1 MLASGNMTLTLT
13 NLGGI
18 NISNI
23 TLSMKSNSSKGAG
36 TLCYSTDG
44 GSNWTYLVGSSG
56 SGVNFNNASW
66 HGSWSTSYV
75 DVSKDV
81 TLNNVTQLKIK
92 IDATANSLYCQ
103 SFKLTYT
110 AGAASTFTVTIAK
123 NQASWGSVDK
133 SSVTNVANNTSISAS
148 NNVLT
153 VGSTTVTA
161 TPAEADANYT
171 YAFNNWTGIPSGGKV
186 TADVTVTANFT
197 RTARELTNYRTSCV
211 ACEAPTSVTITGTN
225 KYLGGQTISLTAA
238 PDGGTGTPSYKW
250 QKKINGTWTNLANG
264 GSISGATS
272 NNLQISSCGYGNSG
286 GYRCIVSTG
295 EGCET
300 KSHADDT
307 DGYGVHVFSLN
318 GGYSGGDW
326 SAHDITWT
334 SGTTGTATIHLNASS
349 TYMFKVFSNNGLYYG
364 NGENN
369 YIIQPITWDCGTGN
383 HDMRLFT
390 GPEGDYTFTVNI
402 EHGLDGSP
410 YVNVHVDYPTV
421 SHPSTGYIYISKWWD
436 CYVHYWEGTNNDLT
450 TWGSDP
456 KIDNDRYATI
466 CGNNYWY
473 FPVIATYNK
482 FIAKDNAGNPSNTTG
497 DQVTTSHGGMYITHD
512 GNAWVWRDF
521 STYTITYAGGDG
533 STGGP
538 MAPHTGI
545 CPGSSQ
551 QLTANA
557 FSKAHHTFDGWSDG
571 NGNTYANQATIT
583 DIQNDI
589 NLTAQ
594 WTPEQYNIT
603 ASLTHVTSTTSFP
616 VAYTYTGSAAGLT
629 YTFAAASG
637 YCLPN
642 DVTVSGSTY
651 TWDKASGV
659 LTLTGVITSDVSIT
673 ISAVQAYTV
682 TFVHHDKGVFSG
694 GSTEV
699 LVPSNA
705 NTITLPTVTDVSCG
719 FYDTFEGWIAS
730 NSEYAES
737 DDKPAT
743 VYAGSSS
750 YTVQSD
756 VTLRALYSYEDPS
769 AAGYTKITSGVTA
782 GTYLIA
788 TDAGKAYAGKVSG
801 QNYGGYA
808 DVTVSEGAIA
818 NKGDATEV
826 TITLGTGSN
835 AGKFAMDDGTY
846 WLSSPSSNSLSFTAN
861 SGSAVYDWEL
871 SSESGKEGEIHSLG
885 QNTRYLQ
892 YNGSASPARFACY
905 AHTQTV
911 AFLFKKGGSK
921 YCTNPSCVKPVGVH
935 ITYNANGGE
944 MTCSNSN
951 KTYKVVSGDN
961 KYPQL
966 ASAYSFCTNA
976 TRTGY
981 TLVGWNTRAD
991 GLGTTYDIDHSYS
1004 NLPVSGDLDGE
1015 NWVTLNVY
1023 AMWASA
1029 VSFNLGNATGGTG
1042 VPAVVEEDGGFMLP
1056 EPTAAQIGTIPCG
1069 YSFYGWSENSV
1080 SSTQTKPALF
1090 MPGTKYTGSER
1101 TLYAVY
1107 RLAGEGGNP
1116 DLFSLSYMYNS
1127 TKYYVAASSNVSTA
1141 PSTWEYPYTKGGKFA
1156 ASTNAE
1162 DAIAFGMK
1170 TNADHPEHK
1179 EIYWVYDGDEAE
1191 KIYLQYSSG
1200 TSVQFNSQEDTY
1212 YQRWTVTGTNELT
1225 FLNYS
1230 SSRYLSGDN
1239 TEIGCP
1245 SSPNTY
1251 TFTKEEASTTTYTY
1265 ATNPS
1270 CETTSTLVFVTNGGT
1285 PNYPDTYDA
1294 DSYVDL
1300 TVGTNVYLPT
1310 ATYPGEWV
1318 FEGWMKGAPVTDTDV
1333 KPESANFYTVT
1344 LGETTYSAAPAGTTT
1359 FYAVYSK
1366 TVNDK
1371 QFDPVNGGTY
1381 KLFAIMADGT
1391 TKNYMPVWGGT
1402 QTTLSPV
1409 TSCASTGDYTITP
1422 GTGEHEGQYKIT
1434 HVNGNNTYTLGVRS
1448 DEDTQFKNVAD
1459 AWWDIESSS
1468 SGKGT
1473 WRIKIHGSS
1482 NRCMSFGGTGFFG
1495 NYTVNDVSRPSQP
1508 GYRDMEIGECIY
1520 TEYTSTPENIPY
1532 ITITGSP
1539 VKITSTNGERVYAP
1553 TKIHIEAHNFST
1565 TRTIHFSAT
1574 NGFATNPASVNT
1586 AANGAYSGD
1595 IDIYYQPTTDGDGS
1609 IVTSVLT
1616 ASQTA
1621 GPAAEHVSQ
1630 TFTAIK
1636 GRNLPQD
1643 FVIAVKSGEQWYA
1656 LPDDCHSSGTPKA
1669 VPIEVNDPNAPT
1681 AASRVPHNTEWR
1693 LSDVVNSNN
1702 RPKDK
1707 VYFYEPNSTNNYTL
1721 YAGSAPNIQTN
1732 AQLSNVTGE
1741 NSYTYEWGLTTSDLC
1756 AYTIDNANVGKNISI
1771 NTAGTFGTHA
1781 SGIVSSTLY
1790 LLPIT
1795 AYYETAAMQVL
1806 EWKANSVVVMYTG
1819 TQTTATTKVG
1829 DNSASGSQTLASQ
1842 KLTHGIYELTTG
1854 QELTANAGAALKVS
1868 FGGGA
1873 EMAIVTIPIIINS
1886 AVTADA
1892 DHASEDVIIVS
1903 GGKLTAASD
1912 KYSFHNIYVY
1922 GGGKLKIASGSQ
1934 LGVNNIILRAGGVT
1948 TNGSGESATYAYTYP
1963 QVELGGTLSSTQTN
1977 IKYEYITDYDHW
1989 YQLCLPFNAT
1999 LSSIHYPQEYYGDNV
2014 TAANTGSWVIK
2025 RYAGEVRATGS
2036 YDAWKD
2042 IEKDS
2047 PAKTEVTAGQ
2057 GYIFWGAPKNLTIGS
2072 TTARS
2077 AWGIQRMTMSVTAA
2091 AATSAETAN
2100 KNISVDSYSE
2110 VEGKSTK
2117 PNDQGWNLVGNPY
2130 MVNLTNLSSTSMI
2143 AGELVKD
2150 SVDGKWTGKWKNNG
2164 DGVRYVTIP
2173 DYHFDNYVAKTA
2185 SVAADAGDFMP
2196 GRAFFVQIAEGATTL
2211 TFAATNRASL
2221 MPALFARTE
2230 QSTDVET
2237 GIVLSDESKHD
2248 EVNFWIKDGKTEA
2261 YEYNADYPKT
2271 MNTTNF
2277 NIYGVHSNGELS
2289 WVAISPEIAEGS
2301 MAIGYQVPA
2310 AGDYML
2316 SLSETYVSDEIEH
2329 VFVTDHGV
2337 SPEVTTDLMEEDYNF
2352 YVNQAETNDVRF
2364 TVAFK
2369 LKEEDPGTVTSV
2381 ENATSVDSDKPLKF
2395 IYNDK
2400 MYILRNG
2407 IIYDAVGKKV
2417 SEIK

>member
-1 MLASGNMTLTLT
+1 
-13 NLGGI
+13 
-18 NISNI
+18 
-23 TLSMKSNSSKGAG
+23 
-36 TLCYSTDG
+36 
-44 GSNWTYLVGSSG
+44 
-56 SGVNFNNASW
+56 
-66 HGSWSTSYV
+66 
-75 DVSKDV
+75 
-81 TLNNVTQLKIK
+81 
-92 IDATANSLYCQ
+92 
-103 SFKLTYT
+103 
-110 AGAASTFTVTIAK
+110 
-123 NQASWGSVDK
+123 
-133 SSVTNVANNTSISAS
+133 
-148 NNVLT
+148 
-153 VGSTTVTA
+153 
-161 TPAEADANYT
+161 
-171 YAFNNWTGIPSGGKV
+171 
-186 TADVTVTANFT
+186 
-197 RTARELTNYRTSCV
+197 
-211 ACEAPTSVTITGTN
+211 
-225 KYLGGQTISLTAA
+225 
-238 PDGGTGTPSYKW
+238 
-250 QKKINGTWTNLANG
+250 
-264 GSISGATS
+264 
-272 NNLQISSCGYGNSG
+272 
-286 GYRCIVSTG
+286 
-295 EGCET
+295 
-300 KSHADDT
+300 
-307 DGYGVHVFSLN
+307 
-318 GGYSGGDW
+318 
-326 SAHDITWT
+326 
-334 SGTTGTATIHLNASS
+334 
-349 TYMFKVFSNNGLYYG
+349 
-364 NGENN
+364 
-369 YIIQPITWDCGTGN
+369 
-383 HDMRLFT
+383 
-390 GPEGDYTFTVNI
+390 
-402 EHGLDGSP
+402 
-410 YVNVHVDYPTV
+410 
-421 SHPSTGYIYISKWWD
+421 
-436 CYVHYWEGTNNDLT
+436 
-450 TWGSDP
+450 
-456 KIDNDRYATI
+456 
-466 CGNNYWY
+466 
-473 FPVIATYNK
+473 
-482 FIAKDNAGNPSNTTG
+482 
-497 DQVTTSHGGMYITHD
+497 
-512 GNAWVWRDF
+512 
-521 STYTITYAGGDG
+521 
-533 STGGP
+533 
-538 MAPHTGI
+538 
-545 CPGSSQ
+545 
-551 QLTANA
+551 
-557 FSKAHHTFDGWSDG
+557 
-571 NGNTYANQATIT
+571 
-583 DIQNDI
+583 
-589 NLTAQ
+589 
-594 WTPEQYNIT
+594 
-603 ASLTHVTSTTSFP
+603 
-616 VAYTYTGSAAGLT
+616 
-629 YTFAAASG
+629 
-637 YCLPN
+637 
-642 DVTVSGSTY
+642 
-651 TWDKASGV
+651 
-659 LTLTGVITSDVSIT
+659 
-673 ISAVQAYTV
+673 
-682 TFVHHDKGVFSG
+682 
-694 GSTEV
+694 
-699 LVPSNA
+699 
-705 NTITLPTVTDVSCG
+705 
-719 FYDTFEGWIAS
+719 
-730 NSEYAES
+730 
-737 DDKPAT
+737 
-743 VYAGSSS
+743 
-750 YTVQSD
+750 
-756 VTLRALYSYEDPS
+756 
-769 AAGYTKITSGVTA
+769 
-782 GTYLIA
+782 
-788 TDAGKAYAGKVSG
+788 
-801 QNYGGYA
+801 
-808 DVTVSEGAIA
+808 
-818 NKGDATEV
+818 
-826 TITLGTGSN
+826 
-835 AGKFAMDDGTY
+835 
-846 WLSSPSSNSLSFTAN
+846 
-861 SGSAVYDWEL
+861 
-871 SSESGKEGEIHSLG
+871 
-885 QNTRYLQ
+885 
-892 YNGSASPARFACY
+892 
-905 AHTQTV
+905 
-911 AFLFKKGGSK
+911 
-921 YCTNPSCVKPVGVH
+921 
-935 ITYNANGGE
+935 
-944 MTCSNSN
+944 
-951 KTYKVVSGDN
+951 
-961 KYPQL
+961 
-966 ASAYSFCTNA
+966 
-976 TRTGY
+976 
-981 TLVGWNTRAD
+981 
-991 GLGTTYDIDHSYS
+991 
-1004 NLPVSGDLDGE
+1004 
-1015 NWVTLNVY
+1015 
-1023 AMWASA
+1023 
-1029 VSFNLGNATGGTG
+1029 
-1042 VPAVVEEDGGFMLP
+1042 
-1056 EPTAAQIGTIPCG
+1056 
-1069 YSFYGWSENSV
+1069 
-1080 SSTQTKPALF
+1080 
-1090 MPGTKYTGSER
+1090 
-1101 TLYAVY
+1101 
-1107 RLAGEGGNP
+1107 
-1116 DLFSLSYMYNS
+1116 
-1127 TKYYVAASSNVSTA
+1127 
-1141 PSTWEYPYTKGGKFA
+1141 
-1156 ASTNAE
+1156 
-1162 DAIAFGMK
+1162 
-1170 TNADHPEHK
+1170 
-1179 EIYWVYDGDEAE
+1179 
-1191 KIYLQYSSG
+1191 
-1200 TSVQFNSQEDTY
+1200 
-1212 YQRWTVTGTNELT
+1212 
-1225 FLNYS
+1225 
-1230 SSRYLSGDN
+1230 
-1239 TEIGCP
+1239 
-1245 SSPNTY
+1245 
-1251 TFTKEEASTTTYTY
+1251 
-1265 ATNPS
+1265 
-1270 CETTSTLVFVTNGGT
+1270 
-1285 PNYPDTYDA
+1285 
-1294 DSYVDL
+1294 
-1300 TVGTNVYLPT
+1300 
-1310 ATYPGEWV
+1310 
-1318 FEGWMKGAPVTDTDV
+1318 
-1333 KPESANFYTVT
+1333 
-1344 LGETTYSAAPAGTTT
+1344 
-1359 FYAVYSK
+1359 
-1366 TVNDK
+1366 
-1371 QFDPVNGGTY
+1371 
-1381 KLFAIMADGT
+1381 
-1391 TKNYMPVWGGT
+1391 
-1402 QTTLSPV
+1402 
-1409 TSCASTGDYTITP
+1409 
-1422 GTGEHEGQYKIT
+1422 
-1434 HVNGNNTYTLGVRS
+1434 
-1448 DEDTQFKNVAD
+1448 
-1459 AWWDIESSS
+1459 
-1468 SGKGT
+1468 
-1473 WRIKIHGSS
+1473 
-1482 NRCMSFGGTGFFG
+1482 MSFGGTGFFG

-2100 KNISVDSYSE
+2100 KNRSVDSYSE

-2185 SVAADAGDFMP
+2185 SVAAGAGDFMP

-2407 IIYDAVGKKV
+2407 IIYDAVGKRV
-2417 SEIK
+2417 SEVSELVKSINDFDNE

>member
-1 MLASGNMTLTLT
+1 MKANFNIAKNVRNSHLTRALSALRKLHSVGLIVIALLIGSLQAWGLSVTYTTSSGSPSASGNTITGATASFSDNTNQNNHTQMLASGNMTLTLT

-161 TPAEADANYT
+161 TPAAQDANYT
-171 YAFNNWTGIPSGGKV
+171 YAFNNWTGIPAGGKV

-197 RTARELTNYRTSCV
+197 RTARTLTNYRTSCCDIEAATGLSASV
-211 ACEAPTSVTITGTN
+211 LSGTSVRLTWTAPSPATGISKLQVVDGNGTVKVDNLSANATTADVTGLTECETYTFKIKSVGSGSCDTYSTTVDVQPFSGAKTITYKYHDDGTADGSFTTDCSHTSTTLPTPTWTGHTFNGWYTEATGGSKIGDGGVNYTPNKDIILHAQWSETDYTVTMQQSPSVGATLTGATNTAHYGGTINISATVPAGYQFVNWTSSPSVTFASATSASTSFTMPASNVTIT
-225 KYLGGQTISLTAA
+225 
-238 PDGGTGTPSYKW
+238 
-250 QKKINGTWTNLANG
+250 AN
-264 GSISGATS
+264 
-272 NNLQISSCGYGNSG
+272 
-286 GYRCIVSTG
+286 
-295 EGCET
+295 
-300 KSHADDT
+300 
-307 DGYGVHVFSLN
+307 
-318 GGYSGGDW
+318 
-326 SAHDITWT
+326 
-334 SGTTGTATIHLNASS
+334 
-349 TYMFKVFSNNGLYYG
+349 
-364 NGENN
+364 
-369 YIIQPITWDCGTGN
+369 
-383 HDMRLFT
+383 
-390 GPEGDYTFTVNI
+390 
-402 EHGLDGSP
+402 
-410 YVNVHVDYPTV
+410 YV
-421 SHPSTGYIYISKWWD
+421 
-436 CYVHYWEGTNNDLT
+436 
-450 TWGSDP
+450 
-456 KIDNDRYATI
+456 
-466 CGNNYWY
+466 
-473 FPVIATYNK
+473 
-482 FIAKDNAGNPSNTTG
+482 
-497 DQVTTSHGGMYITHD
+497 QV
-512 GNAWVWRDF
+512 
-521 STYTITYAGGDG
+521 
-533 STGGP
+533 
-538 MAPHTGI
+538 
-545 CPGSSQ
+545 
-551 QLTANA
+551 
-557 FSKAHHTFDGWSDG
+557 
-571 NGNTYANQATIT
+571 
-583 DIQNDI
+583 
-589 NLTAQ
+589 
-594 WTPEQYNIT
+594 
-603 ASLTHVTSTTSFP
+603 
-616 VAYTYTGSAAGLT
+616 
-629 YTFAAASG
+629 
-637 YCLPN
+637 
-642 DVTVSGSTY
+642 
-651 TWDKASGV
+651 
-659 LTLTGVITSDVSIT
+659 
-673 ISAVQAYTV
+673 YTV

-743 VYAGSSS
+743 VYAGVSS
-750 YTVQSD
+750 YTVTGD
-756 VTLRALYSYEDPS
+756 VTLRALYSYEDPD
-769 AAGYTKITSGVTA
+769 ATGYTKITSGITA
-782 GTYLIA
+782 GTYLIS
-788 TDAGKAYAGKVSG
+788 TDDGNAYAGR
-801 QNYGGYA
+801 
-808 DVTVSEGAIA
+808 
-818 NKGDATEV
+818 
-826 TITLGTGSN
+826 TGSN
-835 AGKFAMDDGTY
+835 TYGDVAGVSVSAGTISSKGSAKEITITMSSSNFYMNDGTY
-846 WLSSPSSNSLSFTAN
+846 YLGYSGSSNNMAFDASKQDGNKDLWKLDAN
-861 SGSAVYDWEL
+861 GQIESVNVSGRKLEYNYNN
-871 SSESGKEGEIHSLG
+871 G
-885 QNTRYLQ
+885 NPRY
-892 YNGSASPARFACY
+892 ACY
-905 AHTQTV
+905 TGGQTD

-921 YCTNPSCVKPVGVH
+921 YCTNPSCSTPTEVTV
-935 ITYNANGGE
+935 TYNANGGGAGSI
-944 MTCSNSN
+944 TCSSETLDYG
-951 KTYKVVSGDN
+951 TY
-961 KYPQL
+961 PAL
-966 ASAYSFCTNA
+966 ADDYTICNTFNRA
-976 TRTGY
+976 GY
-981 TLVGWNTRAD
+981 TLYKWSTRAD
-991 GLGTTYDIDHSYS
+991 GEGGTSYDPGEVVGPGHTHEGFS
-1004 NLPVSGDLDGE
+1004 GE
-1015 NWVTLNVY
+1015 NVTLY
-1023 AMWASA
+1023 AQWRKK
-1029 VSFNLGNATGGTG
+1029 VSFNIGNATGS
-1042 VPAVVEEDGGFMLP
+1042 VADVVDTDNDGNITLP
-1056 EPTAAQIGTIPCG
+1056 GSAGISSIPCG
-1069 YSFYGWSENSV
+1069 YEFYGWRASSV
-1080 SSTQTKPALF
+1080 SETTTTPSNMLF
-1090 MPGTKYTGSER
+1090 AGDTYNCASA

-1107 RLAGEGGNP
+1107 RLADGSVDPN
-1116 DLFSLSYMYNS
+1116 LFSLSYTYS
-1127 TKYYVAASSNVSTA
+1127 ATKYYVSYPISSTA
-1141 PSTWEYPYTKGGKFA
+1141 DAATQLRGSTSSAEA
-1156 ASTNAE
+1156 A
-1162 DAIAFGMK
+1162 AFGVESVDFQTYKALYYMNEGVK
-1170 TNADHPEHK
+1170 EYLYWYTGDGTSIRHTPTKPTDKGWTINDGVGTKQLVPSNASDRNIKFNSDSSDPRFRPYQDNSSYLTVE
-1179 EIYWVYDGDEAE
+1179 EA
-1191 KIYLQYSSG
+1191 SG
-1200 TSVQFNSQEDTY
+1200 TS
-1212 YQRWTVTGTNELT
+1212 
-1225 FLNYS
+1225 
-1230 SSRYLSGDN
+1230 
-1239 TEIGCP
+1239 
-1245 SSPNTY
+1245 
-1251 TFTKEEASTTTYTY
+1251 YTY

-1270 CETTSTLVFVTNGGT
+1270 CVTTATLAFVTNGGT
-1285 PNYPDTYDA
+1285 LNYPTAYDA
-1294 DSYVDL
+1294 SNYVDL

-1310 ATYPGEWV
+1310 ATFPGEWV
-1318 FEGWMKGAPVTDTDV
+1318 FEGWMKGSELPSQATSPSGD
-1333 KPESANFYTVT
+1333 PNFYTVT
-1344 LGETTYSAAPAGTTT
+1344 LNTTQYTASPAGTTT

-1366 TVNDK
+1366 TVDDK
-1371 QFDPVNGGTY
+1371 QWDPTAEGTY
-1381 KLFAIMADGT
+1381 KIYAIMSDGT
-1391 TKNYMPVWGGT
+1391 TKKYMPAWGGT
-1402 QTTLSPV
+1402 QTTLSP
-1409 TSCASTGDYTITP
+1409 TTACPETGEYTITP
-1422 GTGEHEGQYKIT
+1422 GTGEHTGQYKIT
-1434 HVNGNNTYTLGVRS
+1434 HSTYTLGVVS
-1448 DEDTQFKNVAD
+1448 DADTRFKNVAD
-1459 AWWDIESSS
+1459 AWWNIEAST

-1473 WRIKIHGSS
+1473 YRITIVGSS
-1482 NRCMSFGGTGFFG
+1482 NRCLCYSGFDTFG
-1495 NYTVNDVSRPSQP
+1495 NYTISQVNSSSQP
-1508 GYRDMEIGECIY
+1508 NYRDVEIGECIY

-1539 VKITSTNGERVYAP
+1539 VKITSTNGEKVYSP
-1553 TKIHIEAHNFST
+1553 TKIHIEAHNFT
-1565 TRTIHFSAT
+1565 GQRVIHLSAT
-1574 NGFATNPASVNT
+1574 NGFGVDPSEVRTNST
-1586 AANGAYSGD
+1586 TGAYSGD
-1595 IDIYYQPTTDGDGS
+1595 VDVYYQPSSDGNGS

-1616 ASQTA
+1616 AAQT
-1621 GPAAEHVSQ
+1621 GGTMAERISQ
-1630 TFTAIK
+1630 TFSAIK
-1636 GRNLPQD
+1636 GRNLPQN
-1643 FVIAVKSGEQWYA
+1643 FVIAVKSGSQWYA
-1656 LPDDCHSSGTPKA
+1656 LPDDCHSSGTPA
-1669 VPIEVNDPNAPT
+1669 ALPIEVNDPSAPT
-1681 AASRVPHNTEWR
+1681 AATLVPHNVEWR
-1693 LSDVVNSNN
+1693 LSDVVNSNS

-1756 AYTIDNANVGKNISI
+1756 AYTIGNANVNKNISI
-1771 NTAGTFGTHA
+1771 NTAGTFGTHV

-1829 DNSASGSQTLASQ
+1829 DNAASSAQTLANQ

-1854 QELTANAGAALKVS
+1854 QALTDNAGAALKVS

-1873 EMAIVTIPIIINS
+1873 EMAMVTVPIIINS
-1886 AVTADA
+1886 DVTANA
-1892 DHASEDVIIVS
+1892 DHTSEDVIIVS
-1903 GGKLTAASD
+1903 GGKLTAAAT

-1948 TNGSGESATYAYTYP
+1948 TNGSGGSATYAYTYP
-1963 QVELGGTLSSTQTN
+1963 QVELGGTLTSTQTN
-1977 IKYEYITDYDHW
+1977 IKYEYITDYAHW

-2100 KNISVDSYSE
+2100 KNISVDSYSD

-2185 SVAADAGDFMP
+2185 SVAAGAGDFMP

-2369 LKEEDPGTVTSV
+2369 LKVEDPGTTTNV
-2381 ENATSVDSDKPLKF
+2381 ENTAGVDSDKPLKF

-2417 SEIK
+2417 SEINK

>member
-1 MLASGNMTLTLT
+1 MKTIFNTIYMSVNSHLKSSVRSAQGLLHCVGLVVVALLFGSLQVWGADPTITITRSSFSTGGSTGYSTYTWTASTISGSATIYAT
-13 NLGGI
+13 NA
-18 NISNI
+18 
-23 TLSMKSNSSKGAG
+23 TEMQFNSSNRKVWNTTPIPGKIKSITMTTSSG
-36 TLCYSTDG
+36 TNRAWVVR
-44 GSNWTYLVGSSG
+44 GSSSAFTSSSG
-56 SGVNFNNASW
+56 SSDGTAI
-66 HGSWSTSYV
+66 GTSTP
-75 DVSKDV
+75 V
-81 TLNNVTQLKIK
+81 TTSG
-92 IDATANSLYCQ
+92 T
-103 SFKLTYT
+103 
-110 AGAASTFTVTIAK
+110 TFTVTGGGDFQYFLCYLNASNASYIASIVVTYEETASTHTVTINK
-123 NQASWGSVDK
+123 NQASWGTVSA
-133 SSVTNVANNTSISAS
+133 SSVTDVEDNTSISAS
-148 NNVLT
+148 SNVLT

-161 TPAEADANYT
+161 TPHAQDANYN

-197 RTARELTNYRTSCV
+197 RTARTLTNYRTSCCDIEAATGLSASV
-211 ACEAPTSVTITGTN
+211 LSGTSVRLTWTAPSPATGISKLQVVDGNGTVKVDNLSANATTADVTGLTECETYTFKIKSVGSGSCDTYSTTVDVQPFSGAKTITYKYHDDGTADGSFTTDCSHTSTTLPTPTWTGHTFNGWYTEATGGSKIGNGGVNYTPSTDIILHAQWSETDYTVTMQQSPSVGATLTGATNTAHYGGTINISATVPDGYQFVNWTSSPSVTFASATSASTSFTMPASNVTIT
-225 KYLGGQTISLTAA
+225 
-238 PDGGTGTPSYKW
+238 
-250 QKKINGTWTNLANG
+250 AN
-264 GSISGATS
+264 
-272 NNLQISSCGYGNSG
+272 
-286 GYRCIVSTG
+286 
-295 EGCET
+295 
-300 KSHADDT
+300 
-307 DGYGVHVFSLN
+307 
-318 GGYSGGDW
+318 
-326 SAHDITWT
+326 
-334 SGTTGTATIHLNASS
+334 
-349 TYMFKVFSNNGLYYG
+349 
-364 NGENN
+364 
-369 YIIQPITWDCGTGN
+369 
-383 HDMRLFT
+383 
-390 GPEGDYTFTVNI
+390 
-402 EHGLDGSP
+402 
-410 YVNVHVDYPTV
+410 YV
-421 SHPSTGYIYISKWWD
+421 
-436 CYVHYWEGTNNDLT
+436 
-450 TWGSDP
+450 
-456 KIDNDRYATI
+456 
-466 CGNNYWY
+466 
-473 FPVIATYNK
+473 
-482 FIAKDNAGNPSNTTG
+482 
-497 DQVTTSHGGMYITHD
+497 QV
-512 GNAWVWRDF
+512 
-521 STYTITYAGGDG
+521 
-533 STGGP
+533 
-538 MAPHTGI
+538 
-545 CPGSSQ
+545 
-551 QLTANA
+551 
-557 FSKAHHTFDGWSDG
+557 
-571 NGNTYANQATIT
+571 
-583 DIQNDI
+583 
-589 NLTAQ
+589 
-594 WTPEQYNIT
+594 
-603 ASLTHVTSTTSFP
+603 
-616 VAYTYTGSAAGLT
+616 
-629 YTFAAASG
+629 
-637 YCLPN
+637 
-642 DVTVSGSTY
+642 
-651 TWDKASGV
+651 
-659 LTLTGVITSDVSIT
+659 
-673 ISAVQAYTV
+673 YTV

-750 YTVQSD
+750 YTVQGD
-756 VTLRALYSYEDPS
+756 ITLRALYSYEDPS

-782 GTYLIA
+782 GTYLIS
-788 TDAGKAYAGKVSG
+788 TDDGNAYAGR
-801 QNYGGYA
+801 
-808 DVTVSEGAIA
+808 
-818 NKGDATEV
+818 
-826 TITLGTGSN
+826 TGSN
-835 AGKFAMDDGTY
+835 TYGDVAGVSVSAGTISSKGSAKEITITMSSSNFYMNDGTY
-846 WLSSPSSNSLSFTAN
+846 YLGYSGSSNNMAFDASKQDGNKDLWKLDAN
-861 SGSAVYDWEL
+861 GQIESVNVSGRKLEYNYNN
-871 SSESGKEGEIHSLG
+871 G
-885 QNTRYLQ
+885 NPRY
-892 YNGSASPARFACY
+892 ACY
-905 AHTQTV
+905 TGGQTD

-921 YCTNPSCVKPVGVH
+921 YCTNPSCSTPTEVTV
-935 ITYNANGGE
+935 TYNANGGGAGSI
-944 MTCSNSN
+944 TCSSETLDYG
-951 KTYKVVSGDN
+951 TY
-961 KYPQL
+961 PAL
-966 ASAYSFCTNA
+966 ADDYTICNTFNRA
-976 TRTGY
+976 GY
-981 TLVGWNTRAD
+981 TLYKWSTRAD
-991 GLGTTYDIDHSYS
+991 GEGGTSYDPGEVVGPGHTHEGFS
-1004 NLPVSGDLDGE
+1004 GE
-1015 NWVTLNVY
+1015 NVTLY
-1023 AMWASA
+1023 AQWRKK
-1029 VSFNLGNATGGTG
+1029 VSFNIGNATGS
-1042 VPAVVEEDGGFMLP
+1042 VADVVDTDNDGNITLP
-1056 EPTAAQIGTIPCG
+1056 GSAGISSIPCG
-1069 YSFYGWSENSV
+1069 YEFYGWRASSV
-1080 SSTQTKPALF
+1080 SETTTTPSNMLF
-1090 MPGTKYTGSER
+1090 AGDTYNCASA

-1107 RLAGEGGNP
+1107 RLADGSVDPN
-1116 DLFSLSYMYNS
+1116 LFSLSYTYS
-1127 TKYYVAASSNVSTA
+1127 ATKYYVSYPISSTA
-1141 PSTWEYPYTKGGKFA
+1141 DAATQLRGSTSSAEA
-1156 ASTNAE
+1156 A
-1162 DAIAFGMK
+1162 AFGVESVDFQTYKALYYMNEGVK
-1170 TNADHPEHK
+1170 EYLYWYTGDGTSIRHTPTKPTDKGWTINDGVGTKQLVPSNASDRNIKFNSDSSDPRFRPYQDNSSYLTVE
-1179 EIYWVYDGDEAE
+1179 EA
-1191 KIYLQYSSG
+1191 SG
-1200 TSVQFNSQEDTY
+1200 TS
-1212 YQRWTVTGTNELT
+1212 
-1225 FLNYS
+1225 
-1230 SSRYLSGDN
+1230 
-1239 TEIGCP
+1239 
-1245 SSPNTY
+1245 
-1251 TFTKEEASTTTYTY
+1251 YTY

-1270 CETTSTLVFVTNGGT
+1270 CVTTATLAFVTNGGT
-1285 PNYPDTYDA
+1285 LNYPTAYDA
-1294 DSYVDL
+1294 SNYVDL

-1310 ATYPGEWV
+1310 ATFPGEWV
-1318 FEGWMKGAPVTDTDV
+1318 FEGWMKGSELPSQATSPSGD
-1333 KPESANFYTVT
+1333 PNFYTVT
-1344 LGETTYSAAPAGTTT
+1344 LNTTQYTASPAGTTT

-1366 TVNDK
+1366 TVDDK
-1371 QFDPVNGGTY
+1371 QWDPTAEGTY
-1381 KLFAIMADGT
+1381 KIYAIMSDGT
-1391 TKNYMPVWGGT
+1391 TKKYMPAWGGT
-1402 QTTLSPV
+1402 QTTLSP
-1409 TSCASTGDYTITP
+1409 TTACPETGEYTITP
-1422 GTGEHEGQYKIT
+1422 GTGEHTGQYKIT
-1434 HVNGNNTYTLGVRS
+1434 HSTYTLGVVS
-1448 DEDTQFKNVAD
+1448 DADTKFKNVAD
-1459 AWWDIESSS
+1459 AWWNIEAST

-1473 WRIKIHGSS
+1473 YRITIVGSS
-1482 NRCMSFGGTGFFG
+1482 NRCLCYSGFDTFG
-1495 NYTVNDVSRPSQP
+1495 NYTISQVNSSSQP
-1508 GYRDMEIGECIY
+1508 NYRDVEIGECIY

-1539 VKITSTNGERVYAP
+1539 VKITSTNGEKVYSP
-1553 TKIHIEAHNFST
+1553 TKIHIEAHNFT
-1565 TRTIHFSAT
+1565 GQRVIHLSAT
-1574 NGFATNPASVNT
+1574 NGFGVDPSEVRTNST
-1586 AANGAYSGD
+1586 TGAYSGD
-1595 IDIYYQPTTDGDGS
+1595 VDVYYQPSSDGNGS

-1616 ASQTA
+1616 AAQT
-1621 GPAAEHVSQ
+1621 GGTMAERISQ
-1630 TFTAIK
+1630 TFSAIK
-1636 GRNLPQD
+1636 GRNLPQN
-1643 FVIAVKSGEQWYA
+1643 FVIAVKSGSQWYA
-1656 LPDDCHSSGTPKA
+1656 LPDDCHSSGTPA
-1669 VPIEVNDPNAPT
+1669 ALPIEVNDPSAPT
-1681 AASRVPHNTEWR
+1681 AATLVPHNVEWR
-1693 LSDVVNSNN
+1693 LSDVVNSNS

-1756 AYTIDNANVGKNISI
+1756 AYTIGNANVNKNISI
-1771 NTAGTFGTHA
+1771 NTAGTFGTHV

-1829 DNSASGSQTLASQ
+1829 DNAASSAQTLANQ

-1854 QELTANAGAALKVS
+1854 QALTDNAGAALKVS

-1873 EMAIVTIPIIINS
+1873 EMAMVTVPIIINS
-1886 AVTADA
+1886 DVTANA

-2100 KNISVDSYSE
+2100 KNISVDSYSD

-2130 MVNLTNLSSTSMI
+2130 MVNLTDLSSTSMI

-2185 SVAADAGDFMP
+2185 SVAAGAGDFMP

-2221 MPALFARTE
+2221 MPALFAKTE
-2230 QSTDVET
+2230 QPIDIET

-2289 WVAISPEIAEGS
+2289 WVAISPEIAESS

-2369 LKEEDPGTVTSV
+2369 LKEEDPGTTTSM
-2381 ENATSVDSDKPLKF
+2381 ENTAGVDSDKPLKF

-2417 SEIK
+2417 SEINK